1 MSSEILP
8 HASQG
13 ESPGG
18 ELMKLRLC
26 LSAAIAFAMAVSVC
40 AQNNQLTPLAVEDAV
55 GVREFGQSVTPVQLS
70 PDGKVVAYTVADN
83 RKRIVS
89 PVSESQDRYARTGV
103 SWLAV
108 GVDIF
113 ISNTESGETQN
124 LTHGN
129 GNNWSPVWSP
139 DGRYLGFLSDRGS
152 SGQANLWVWEANT
165 NNLRKVSDVSVRTFQ
180 DIQWLPDSKAIL
192 TTVLPEGLD
201 LEDYINRLHGQEG
214 QMPKKS
220 KVSVI
225 VYKSAASSLD
235 SVHAPTSDPWRLDSL
250 PVDLAVIDVSTG
262 ETRRVIR
269 ELDRLGRY
277 VSSPDSLHIAFTTP
291 KRFERAASQ
300 QILWDMKVSAIATG
314 KTTTVAPDIRMD
326 FGGIAF
332 SWSPDSLRLVYRTGG
347 ELESR
352 HDCYIIEVA
361 GGVPR
366 NVTVFP
372 ADNLSTMYMPPL
384 WDDDGRF
391 VYFTRGDALWRASA
405 TEAKPV
411 ELARLSEERVLELI
425 PRGENRLWSPDHG
438 KTTIVLTRG
447 NDGTKSGFQRIDL
460 MSGRAA
466 RLLEDTACHTC
477 LNAIQHVSAAPESQ
491 EVAYFSEDAQHDPNL
506 WLAKAD
512 FRNPRRITRL
522 NPQFENREL
531 GAARSVEWRSLDGD
545 LLHGAL
551 LLPAGY
557 EEGKRYPLIVW
568 VYGGDSSLRRLN
580 HFGLISSGV
589 FNFQL
594 LATRGFA
601 VLYPDARQRLGT
613 PMADLTKAV
622 LPGVNK
628 VIEMG
633 IADPDRLGVMG
644 HSYGGYST
652 LSLIVQTK
660 RFKAAIAAD
669 GYADLMGH
677 YGEMVASGTA
687 FGTAIEEHGQ
697 GLMGGTPWEF
707 RERYIENSPIFYL
720 DRVETPVLLVH
731 GSKDSNIFPFL
742 SDEVFV
748 ALRRLGKEVEYAK
761 YEGEEH
767 SPAYWSYAN
776 QVDFCNRMIA
786 WFDDHLK
793 KSRDKTPAK

>member
-1 MSSEILP
+1 MNR
-8 HASQG
+8 Q
-13 ESPGG
+13 
-18 ELMKLRLC
+18 LC
-26 LSAAIAFAMAVSVC
+26 LGAAIGLMTAISAC
-40 AQNNQLTPLAVEDAV
+40 PQNNRLTPLPVEDALN
-55 GVREFGQSVTPVQLS
+55 VREFGQSTVPAELS
-70 PDGKVVAYTVADN
+70 PDGKWVAYMVADN

-89 PVSESQDRYARTGV
+89 PVSQSEERYARTGV
-103 SWLAV
+103 SWFAI

-124 LTHGN
+124 LTQGN

-139 DGRYLGFLSDRGS
+139 NGRYLGFLSDRGS

-165 NNLRKVSDVSVRTFQ
+165 NNVRKVSDVSVRTFQ
-180 DIQWLPDSKAIL
+180 DVQWLPDSRAIL

-201 LEDYINRLHGQEG
+201 PGDYINRLHSEES
-214 QMPKKS
+214 QMPDKS

-225 VYKSAASSLD
+225 VYKSTASSPV
-235 SVHAPTSDPWRLDSL
+235 SHHSPTSDPWRLDSL
-250 PVDLAVIDVSTG
+250 PVDLAVVDVSTG

-269 ELDRLGRY
+269 DVDRLGRY
-277 VSSPDSLHIAFTTP
+277 VSSPDSLHIAFATP

-300 QILWDMKVSAIATG
+300 QILWDIKVSVVATG
-314 KTTTVAPDIRMD
+314 KTTTVASEIRMD
-326 FGGIAF
+326 FGGVAF

-352 HDCYIIEVA
+352 HDCYIVEVA
-361 GGVPR
+361 GGASR
-366 NVTVFP
+366 NVTAFP
-372 ADNLSTMYMPPL
+372 ADNLATMYMPPL

-405 TEAKPV
+405 TEAKPI
-411 ELARLSEERVLELI
+411 ELTKLSEQKVLELI

-438 KTTIVLTRG
+438 KTTIVLTRS

-460 MSGRAA
+460 MSGRAV
-466 RLLEDTACHTC
+466 RLLEDAACHTC
-477 LNAIQHVSAAPESQ
+477 LPAIQHVSAAPDSQ

-512 FRNPRRITRL
+512 FRNPRRVTHL
-522 NPQFENREL
+522 NPQFEEREL
-531 GAARSVEWRSLDGD
+531 GAARSVEWRGLDGN
-545 LLHGAL
+545 LLHGVL

-601 VLYPDARQRLGT
+601 VLYPDAAQHLGT
-613 PMADLTKAV
+613 PMVDLTKAV

-628 VIEMG
+628 VIDMG
-633 IADPDRLGVMG
+633 IADPDRLGVIG

-652 LSLIVQTK
+652 LSLIVQTT

-707 RERYIENSPIFYL
+707 RERYVENSPIFYL

-748 ALRRLGKEVEYAK
+748 GLRRLGKEAEYAK

-767 SPAYWSYAN
+767 SPISWSYAN
-776 QVDFCNRMIA
+776 QVDLCSRMIA
-786 WFDDHLK
+786 WFEKYLK
-793 KSRDKTPAK
+793 GSS